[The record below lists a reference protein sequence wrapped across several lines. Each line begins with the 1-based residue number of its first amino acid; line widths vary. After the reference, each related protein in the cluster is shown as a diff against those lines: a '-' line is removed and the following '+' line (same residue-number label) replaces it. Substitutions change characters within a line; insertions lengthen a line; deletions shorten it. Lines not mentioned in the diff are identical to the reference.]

1 MYKAATAAGI
11 LAKRTGITDTSLVI
25 GTEPEA
31 AAQATFWTL
40 KNRGNINVRS
50 LTPVYTRT
58 HLKRLA
64 THT

>member
-25 GTEPEA
+25 VTEPEA